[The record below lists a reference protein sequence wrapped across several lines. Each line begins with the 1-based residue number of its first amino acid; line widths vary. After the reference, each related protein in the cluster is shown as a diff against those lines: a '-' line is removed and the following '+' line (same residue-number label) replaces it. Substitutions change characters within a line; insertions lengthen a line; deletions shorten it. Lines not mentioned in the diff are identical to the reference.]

1 MTLVALALPVADVD
15 RLGAE
20 AERYGHQV
28 VAEVADADALAPRI
42 VATKPEV
49 VIAAASAPH
58 LSARL
63 VAACDA
69 HGVRLVVVG
78 DSARER
84 RYAAG
89 LGVVD
94 PVPGP
99 AAWTLLAPG
108 YAPGTTPPAETTM
121 IGMAPSATPSPSA
134 SPTAS
139 AALDP
144 ALELTTFRPSRS
156 VPRSARGSV
165 VAVWGPHGAP
175 GRTSLAIALA
185 AEWAAAGNSVALA
198 DADTHGAAVAP
209 SLALLDEAPGFA
221 AACRLAGTGSLDD
234 TELDRVAASHRDGFR
249 VLTGIGRPARWPE
262 LTGERVAG
270 VLDAVR
276 GWAGVTVVDVAA
288 SLEQDE
294 ELQSDV
300 AAPRR
305 NAGTVETLRR
315 ADRVV
320 AVGAADP
327 VGLARFL
334 RGHSELLEHVAP
346 DAVTV
351 VVNKV
356 RAGAIGLDPA
366 GQVRSTLERFGGV
379 TPRHLIPW
387 DPAAFDAALLSGRP
401 LPAAAPRSPARAA
414 IRKLAAELG
423 REIGVAARG

>member
-1 MTLVALALPVADVD
+1 MTDVGLALPVADVD

-20 AERYGHQV
+20 AQRFGHRV

-42 VATKPEV
+42 AVAKPEV
-49 VIAAASAPH
+49 VIAAASPPH

-78 DSARER
+78 DSPRER
-84 RYAAG
+84 RFAAG

-99 AAWTLLAPG
+99 PAWTLLT
-108 YAPGTTPPAETTM
+108 PGTGIPVSPPEPTALPPLPVVAPQGAAGSVAEETTRR
-121 IGMAPSATPSPSA
+121 
-134 SPTAS
+134 
-139 AALDP
+139 P
-144 ALELTTFRPSRS
+144 ARPS
-156 VPRSARGSV
+156 VARGIV
-165 VAVWGPHGAP
+165 VAVWGPGGAP

-185 AEWAAAGNSVALA
+185 GELAAARASVALA

-209 SLALLDEAPGFA
+209 SLGLLDEAPGFA
-221 AACRLAGTGSLDD
+221 AACRLAATNAL
-234 TELDRVAASHRDGFR
+234 TPVELDRVAAGHRDGFR

-262 LTGERVAG
+262 LTAERVAG

-276 GWAGVTVVDVAA
+276 GWAGVTIVDVAA

-294 ELQSDV
+294 ELVSDV

-305 NAGTVETLRR
+305 NAATVEVLRR

-327 VGLARFL
+327 IGLARFL
-334 RGHSELLEHVAP
+334 RGHAELLEHVAP
-346 DAVTV
+346 ERVTV
-351 VVNKV
+351 VANKV
-356 RAGAIGLDPA
+356 RSGSVGLDPG
-366 GQVRSTLERFGGV
+366 GQVRATLERFGGV
-379 TPRHLIPW
+379 TPAHLVPW
-387 DPAAFDAALLSGRP
+387 DPAGFDAALLSGRS
-401 LPAAAPRSPARAA
+401 LAGAAPRSPARAVV
-414 IRKLAAELG
+414 RRLAGELLG
-423 REIGVAARG
+423 ERADGPRVA

>member
-1 MTLVALALPVADVD
+1 VTAVGLALPATDAD
-15 RLGAE
+15 RMNAE
-20 AERYGHQV
+20 AGRYGHRV
-28 VAEVADADALAPRI
+28 VAEMADADALAPQI
-42 VATKPEV
+42 AVTKPEV

-58 LSARL
+58 LSGRL

-84 RYAAG
+84 RFAAG

-99 AAWTLLAPG
+99 PAWTLLTPGSGIPVAPASPPPL
-108 YAPGTTPPAETTM
+108 APPTLL
-121 IGMAPSATPSPSA
+121 PSPS
-134 SPTAS
+134 S
-139 AALDP
+139 APREVAEQSAP
-144 ALELTTFRPSRS
+144 RP
-156 VPRSARGSV
+156 PRRAVERGSV
-165 VAVWGPHGAP
+165 VVVWGPGGAP

-185 AEWAAAGNSVALA
+185 GELAATGVSVALA

-209 SLALLDEAPGFA
+209 SLGLLDEAPGFA
-221 AACRLAGTGSLDD
+221 AACRLAGTGSL
-234 TELDRVAASHRDGFR
+234 TTAELDRVASTHRAGFR

-262 LTGERVAG
+262 LTAERVAG

-276 GWAGVTVVDVAA
+276 AWAGLTIVDVGA

-294 ELQSDV
+294 ELVSDV

-305 NAGTVETLRR
+305 NAATIEALRR

-327 VGLARFL
+327 VGLARLL
-334 RGHSELLEHVAP
+334 RGHAELLEHVTP
-346 DAVTV
+346 DRVTV
-351 VVNKV
+351 VINKL
-356 RAGAIGLDPA
+356 RSGAIGLDPA

-379 TPRHLIPW
+379 APAHLVPW
-387 DPAAFDAALLSGRP
+387 DPAGFDAALLSGRS
-401 LPAAAPRSPARAA
+401 LGEVAPRSAARAV
-414 IRKLAAELG
+414 IRKLATDLAP
-423 REIGVAARG
+423 R